1 MPGKT
6 SICSIFGQIESVV
19 ADAMVKEGL
28 CNKIDRDMIPESVR
42 WNDRGE
48 IAYCALVFTPE
59 AERIF
64 DRRVRELRR

>member
-6 SICSIFGQIESVV
+6 NICSIFGQIESIV

-28 CNKIDRDMIPESVR
+28 CTKIEQEMIPLSVL

-48 IAYCALVFTPE
+48 KAYCALVFTPE

-64 DRRVRELRR
+64 DRRVRELRQ